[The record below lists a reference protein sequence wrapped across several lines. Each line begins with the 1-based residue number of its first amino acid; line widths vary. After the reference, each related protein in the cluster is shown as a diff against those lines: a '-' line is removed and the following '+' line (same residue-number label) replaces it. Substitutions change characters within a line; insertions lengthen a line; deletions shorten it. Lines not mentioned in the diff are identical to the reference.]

1 MAKISCTD
9 AQSASKLLWTARGSF
24 VHSAASPDVAMAP
37 RRSDAGG
44 AKWGA
49 NGGRRKRR
57 AAGAAVGKMKDNGF

>member
-1 MAKISCTD
+1 
-9 AQSASKLLWTARGSF
+9 

-49 NGGRRKRR
+49 KGGRR
-57 AAGAAVGKMKDNGF
+57 